1 MAVVSLNAI
10 KRPGSKGHRP
20 PPRFVP
26 DKKMNFRERAIIF
39 VPYVW
44 MILFFLIPFL
54 IIFKI
59 SFSVTEIAIPPY
71 SPIITFEEG
80 AMQIILHLE
89 NYTNI
94 FTDPDGTYM
103 RSYLKSIQVAAFSTI
118 LCLVIG
124 YPIAWALASAK
135 SATRNI
141 LFILVIMP
149 SWTSFVV

>member
-1 MAVVSLNAI
+1 MAVVSI
-10 KRPGSKGHRP
+10 GSSKRPSSKGHRP

-26 DKKMNFRERAIIF
+26 GKKISCRERAIIF

-59 SFSVTEIAIPPY
+59 SFSITEISIPPY

-94 FTDPDGTYM
+94 FTDPDGTYL
-103 RSYLKSIQVAAFSTI
+103 RSYLKSIQVAAFST
-118 LCLVIG
+118 LFCLI
-124 YPIAWALASAK
+124 S
-135 SATRNI
+135 R
-141 LFILVIMP
+141 
-149 SWTSFVV
+149 